1 MKIKTKSILAMSL
14 VCSMGAGCL
23 SGESG
28 SADDMYKAR
37 DLAPVPTAPELG
49 FEEQV
54 DASIPIGSI
63 NESSQA
69 AITEM
74 GWKFYV
80 CPEFIHNMASTFKSQ
95 GIDYGSPGIAPP
107 PGIWGQTQSGHVV
120 TEAKLFNIGAPG
132 LPGAPAP
139 LPFYSLHC
147 ESDAA
152 AIQVSSR
159 AERAGACI
167 AVNNGSF
174 HGFICQ

>member
-1 MKIKTKSILAMSL
+1 MKTKTKSILAMSL

-28 SADDMYKAR
+28 SADDTYKAR

-120 TEAKLFNIGAPG
+120 TEARFDDLTIPPPIGGTPS
-132 LPGAPAP
+132 LPAYLLWCSSDVPAISVGARFSGTP
-139 LPFYSLHC
+139 C
-147 ESDAA
+147 
-152 AIQVSSR
+152 V
-159 AERAGACI
+159 